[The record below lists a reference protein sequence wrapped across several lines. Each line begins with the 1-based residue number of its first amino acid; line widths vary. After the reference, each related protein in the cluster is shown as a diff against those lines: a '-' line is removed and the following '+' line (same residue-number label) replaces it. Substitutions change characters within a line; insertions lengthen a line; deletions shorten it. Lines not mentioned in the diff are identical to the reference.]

1 MQDMIY
7 PMGGVIEYL
16 LSVVGVSFSDIADMT
31 PGQIILIMFG
41 CILGLYVVVFI
52 VRAVLGSAMYHF
64 R

>member
-7 PMGGVIEYL
+7 GGVIEYL
-16 LSVVGVSFSDIADMT
+16 LSVVGIGFSDIVEMS
-31 PGQIILIMFG
+31 PGQIMLILFG
-41 CILGLYVVVFI
+41 CILGLYVIVFI